1 MGQVIGKVFNVQRVP
16 KTAKSVT
23 VGDFDT
29 LEQAKAAML
38 EHYKTNPKRGN
49 FFYRISED
57 ELEDVG
63 GTVMRKFTISL
74 AGDDGPYYKR
84 FSMGELKEMVAS

>member
-16 KTAKSVT
+16 KTAKTVT

-29 LEQAKAAML
+29 LKQAEEAML
-38 EHYKTNPKRGN
+38 EHYKTNHKRGN

-57 ELEDVG
+57 ELEDIG
-63 GTVMRKFTISL
+63 GTIMRKFMISL
-74 AGDDGPYYKR
+74 SGGGNYYKR
-84 FSMGELKEMVAS
+84 YSIDDLKNMAVC

>member
-16 KTAKSVT
+16 KTANTVT

-29 LEQAKAAML
+29 LQQAEEAML
-38 EHYKTNPKRGN
+38 EHYRTNPKRGK

-57 ELEDVG
+57 ELEKIG
-63 GTVMRKFTISL
+63 GTIMRKFMISL
-74 AGDDGPYYKR
+74 AGGGNYYKR
-84 FSMGELKEMVAS
+84 YSIDELKEMCP